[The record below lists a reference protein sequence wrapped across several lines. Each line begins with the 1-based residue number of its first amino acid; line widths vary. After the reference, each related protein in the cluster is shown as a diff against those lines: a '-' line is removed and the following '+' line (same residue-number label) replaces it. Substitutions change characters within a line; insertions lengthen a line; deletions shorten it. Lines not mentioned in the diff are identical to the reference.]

1 MADNVDQQH
10 PRDANDLVDKSEDH
24 MVDRPDDTDVG
35 PAYRIPEP
43 VAAMARIK
51 HAFESEMSKFIEGA
65 MLAEYGET
73 WFSARVINRSSRNVQ
88 NYLNKLFDDGKGK
101 RPVDILD
108 IGNYA
113 DVVVRNPDAFRSTL
127 NSPQDVAQL
136 RQIRDMRIRYVAH
149 PGDPYSATVQRFAN
163 LCIAVM
169 RKSELTD
176 AAHEIQL
183 ILEEASSL
191 SAANVRMMPTGDI
204 AVEETARDA
213 DASSDASLRVG
224 PPASGDVHGD
234 TDDRGYMP
242 SNAEMD
248 ASRSR
253 SSETQSEA
261 EGSEQESDPAPP
273 LGGSKPDPERLQRR
287 PDESPRLEAAVAA
300 EQPGHEQRALADT
313 DEARRIAS
321 STQDGPSGGGG
332 GPGAATLAGAGDED
346 RSPLGGGW
354 QRQRMRRWLRQHPL
368 LAALAALAIAAIII
382 AVGVATRLD
391 GSPPAVAPAID
402 GNINCKPTSPMIGEA
417 MSCHADL
424 SGGEP
429 DSWFWSVNGTP
440 TSQSWSRGD
449 RPYDDPPSFKTT
461 FSSRGSYELTLTVA
475 NDADDVSKSFNI
487 KVLPPRPTIKRLACS
502 PENPAVYE
510 PTVRE
515 PIICTAPLGGGA
527 PDSWSWSGGDDP
539 SSGDKAE
546 FTTVFS
552 SPGSRAITVTV
563 ENETDSDSRRLEIE
577 VLPLP
582 PTIGKPK
589 CSPPTP
595 KVGDRIRCT
604 APLGG
609 GEPDSWTWSGGGDP
623 PSGDKAEFT
632 TVFSS
637 PGSREITLTVENN
650 GGRDSKSHNID
661 MLPLAPTIKSE
672 ELKCLPAT
680 PTVGQTVE
688 CSAPLGGGD
697 PDSWRWSGGGEPD
710 SRSWNRDDPPYGDQ
724 PTFETTFSSPRSH
737 ELTLAV
743 ENTGG
748 DDSAVVAVQV
758 REPPP
763 PPPPPRPPVIDEIS
777 CEPASPMVGETVSC
791 SAELGGDEPDSW
803 LWSLNGNPTSQSWKR
818 GDPPYGDQPTF
829 ETTFSSPRSHELT
842 LTVEN
847 DAYRVSASHNIEV
860 CAQPAGDEMDPPGFD
875 DDDMMGSE
883 RFECDGVARQG
894 SEGGSSEDDMMGQ
907 GGFDNS
913 GE

>member
-1 MADNVDQQH
+1 MVDNVDQQH

-88 NYLNKLFDDGKGK
+88 NYLNKLFDEGKGK

-261 EGSEQESDPAPP
+261 ESSEQESDPAPP

-300 EQPGHEQRALADT
+300 EQPGHEQRTLADAG
-313 DEARRIAS
+313 EARRIAS
-321 STQDGPSGGGG
+321 STQGGSSDGGGG
-332 GPGAATLAGAGDED
+332 SGAATRAGAGDDD

-354 QRQRMRRWLRQHPL
+354 QRQRVRRWLRQHPL

-402 GNINCKPTSPMIGEA
+402 GNINCEPTSPMISEA
-417 MSCHADL
+417 MSCHANL

-475 NDADDVSKSFNI
+475 NDGGRNSKSHEIKVLPLPPTIKGEELKCLPATPTVGQAVECSAPLGGGDPDSWTWSGGGEPDSRSWNRDEPPYGDQPSFETTFSSPGSYELTLIVANDADDVSKSFNI
-487 KVLPPRPTIKRLACS
+487 KVLPRRPTIKRLACS

-527 PDSWSWSGGDDP
+527 PNSWS
-539 SSGDKAE
+539 
-546 FTTVFS
+546 
-552 SPGSRAITVTV
+552 
-563 ENETDSDSRRLEIE
+563 
-577 VLPLP
+577 
-582 PTIGKPK
+582 
-589 CSPPTP
+589 
-595 KVGDRIRCT
+595 
-604 APLGG
+604 
-609 GEPDSWTWSGGGDP
+609 WSGGGDP
-623 PSGDKAEFT
+623 PSGDQAEFT

-637 PGSREITLTVENN
+637 PGSREITLTVANETDE
-650 GGRDSKSHNID
+650 GSKTLEIEV
-661 MLPLAPTIKSE
+661 LPLPPTIEKPE
-672 ELKCLPAT
+672 CLPAT

-688 CSAPLGGGD
+688 CTASLGGGA
-697 PDSWRWSGGGEPD
+697 PDSWRWSGGG
-710 SRSWNRDDPPYGDQ
+710 DPPSGNKAE
-724 PTFETTFSSPRSH
+724 FTTVFSSSGPR
-737 ELTLAV
+737 EITLTV
-743 ENTGG
+743 ENAGG
-748 DDSAVVAVQV
+748 GNSAVVEVQV

-763 PPPPPRPPVIDEIS
+763 PPSPVIDHII
-777 CEPASPMVGETVSC
+777 CEPASPVVGEAVSC
-791 SAELGGDEPDSW
+791 SAELSGGTPDSW
-803 LWSLNGNPTSQSWKR
+803 SWSVGD
-818 GDPPYGDQPTF
+818 DPPTGWQRGF
-829 ETTFSSPRSHELT
+829 TTVAHSAGELT
-842 LTVEN
+842 ISLTVEN
-847 DAYRVSASHNIEV
+847 AGGDDTESFPLQVLPEPCLGLEGSDGDPDCDDGGMEEGDGRTQPGNGPDAANTET
-860 CAQPAGDEMDPPGFD
+860 D
-875 DDDMMGSE
+875 DVGME
-883 RFECDGVARQG
+883 NE
-894 SEGGSSEDDMMGQ
+894 
-907 GGFDNS
+907 
-913 GE
+913 